1 MSLALTKTFT
11 EPNHMEEFL
20 ASEGNG
26 SISREVITVASG
38 QNLKAGQ
45 PFQLSG
51 GKAVAATGT
60 VNTAGAI
67 VTPVAGILSQDCD
80 ASATGANADV
90 PNVPYIARNAEVVDA
105 LIQYNGVGSTQKAAI
120 KKSLKETLFI
130 IQR

>member
-1 MSLALTKTFT
+1 MTLASSTSFT

-45 PFQLSG
+45 PLQLSS

-67 VTPVAGILSQDCD
+67 VTPVAGILAQDAD
-80 ASATGANADV
+80 ASASGANADI
-90 PNVPYIARNAEVVDA
+90 PGVPYIARLAEVVDS
-105 LIQYNGVGSTQKAAI
+105 LVVYNGVGTTQKNAI
-120 KKSLKETLFI
+120 KADLLRLLI
-130 IQR
+130 VQR

>member
-1 MSLALTKTFT
+1 MPNSFT

-20 ASEGNG
+20 FSEGNG
-26 SISREVITVASG
+26 DISREVITVASG

-51 GKAVAATGT
+51 GKAVACTGT

-67 VTPVAGILSQDCD
+67 VTPVAGILSKDCN
-80 ASATGANADV
+80 ASASGANADV
-90 PNVPYIARNAEVVDA
+90 PNVPYIARHAVVVDA

-120 KKSLKETLFI
+120 KKDLRDTLKI